1 MSTDGGF
8 AGSFAQKQFYFSP
21 LCATEH
27 THTNY
32 VCVCANVGDMG
43 ACMVICVFL
52 SSCSCHKC
60 VSAVCLQRTFPLT
73 PSLVIPTGG
82 NCLFL
87 GGCTRDAAT
96 HFVMHNKIREWR
108 RKYQRPDVCRVIYG
122 CNLIME

>member
-32 VCVCANVGDMG
+32 ACVCECRGYGRMYGYV
-43 ACMVICVFL
+43 
-52 SSCSCHKC
+52 CSCLH
-60 VSAVCLQRTFPLT
+60 VHVTSVCLQRTFPLT

-87 GGCTRDAAT
+87 GCTRGAAT

-108 RKYQRPDVCRVIYG
+108 RKNQRPDVCRVIYG